1 MLHSTIDLSNV
12 PKSVMK
18 IVLGEDGRGTNKEG
32 IEDSAMQME

>member
-1 MLHSTIDLSNV
+1 
-12 PKSVMK
+12 MK